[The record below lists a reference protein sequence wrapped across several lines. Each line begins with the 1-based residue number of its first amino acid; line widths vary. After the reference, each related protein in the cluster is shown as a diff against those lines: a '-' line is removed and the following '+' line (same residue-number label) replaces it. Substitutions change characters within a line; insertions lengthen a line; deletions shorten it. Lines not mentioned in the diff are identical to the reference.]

1 MKRNLT
7 ILLTIIFIGFVG
19 IGINDIRKSDV
30 QLELKSIELQ
40 DRALELNQ
48 LRLDKEK
55 LNQKFEEA
63 INDKE
68 INTEKVKQLEQEK
81 LDLEERTR
89 KLEGELQAKREREA
103 NEKRIAS
110 VGISERASAQ
120 SVPVTGN
127 KESWLR
133 ASGIPESEWWAVD
146 SIVSGE
152 SGWRPDAYNTSS
164 GACGLGQQL
173 PCGKWGGDWKDPVHA
188 LKSMNTYVQDYGGW
202 IEAVEF
208 RNCTGTCYSAR
219 TGGNVYKDHTWY

>member
-146 SIVSGE
+146 IIVNKE
-152 SGWRPDAYNTSS
+152 STWNANAVNPNG
-164 GACGLGQQL
+164 GACGLLQQL
-173 PCGKWGGDWKDPVHA
+173 PCGKWAHQWNDPIGA
-188 LKSMNTYVQDYGGW
+188 LIDGNNYVLARYGSWAG
-202 IEAVEF
+202 AVEF
-208 RNCTGTCYSAR
+208 HKIN
-219 TGGNVYKDHTWY
+219 NWY